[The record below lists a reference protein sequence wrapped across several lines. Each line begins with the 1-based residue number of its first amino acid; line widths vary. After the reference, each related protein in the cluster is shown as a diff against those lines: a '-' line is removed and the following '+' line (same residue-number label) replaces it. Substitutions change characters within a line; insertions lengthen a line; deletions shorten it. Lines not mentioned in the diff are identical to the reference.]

1 MHCRINYQ
9 PPSAVQF
16 SVLRPIS
23 STNHLS
29 ISTITNFSFKRLISQ
44 SLSEYKFM
52 TKTALTDYSSA
63 PALIHHGSYSSLQP
77 NGWPLRFKKS

>member
-1 MHCRINYQ
+1 
-9 PPSAVQF
+9 
-16 SVLRPIS
+16 
-23 STNHLS
+23 
-29 ISTITNFSFKRLISQ
+29 
-44 SLSEYKFM
+44 M